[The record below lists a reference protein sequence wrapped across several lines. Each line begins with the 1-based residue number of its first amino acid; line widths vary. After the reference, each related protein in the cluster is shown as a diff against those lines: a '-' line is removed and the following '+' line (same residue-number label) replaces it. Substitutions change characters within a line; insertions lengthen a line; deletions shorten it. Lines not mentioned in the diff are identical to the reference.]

1 MHVGLHVALQLA
13 GLRTGMIT
21 QLALIRLLS
30 CVASPVHYQVALE
43 LEGLPTE
50 FTGFALVLCLWWRGA
65 VWGHW
70 WQWRGVQEG

>member
-13 GLRTGMIT
+13 GLGAGVIT
-21 QLALIRLLS
+21 QLALVGLLS

-50 FTGFALVLCLWWRGA
+50 FAGFALVLCLRWCGA
-65 VWGHW
+65 VRRHW
-70 WQWRGVQEG
+70 WQWRGAQEG

>member
-13 GLRTGMIT
+13 GLGAGVIT
-21 QLALIRLLS
+21 QLALVGLLS

-43 LEGLPTE
+43 LECLPTE
-50 FTGFALVLCLWWRGA
+50 FAGFALVLCLRWRGA

-70 WQWRGVQEG
+70 RKWRGAEEG